1 MPSQSEDSQPLPNP
15 QTLREISARE
25 QAERAE
31 NIEKSARLR
40 IYIGAAPG
48 VGKTYTMLEHA
59 HELRKQG
66 VDVVIGIIETH
77 GRSETAAMIQGLET
91 IPLKRIEYRSVTLEE
106 MDLEAILS
114 RRPHTVLVD
123 ELAHTNV
130 PGSRNRKRYED
141 VLELIEA
148 GINVETAVNVQHL
161 ETLNDA
167 VARSANTTIRETIPD
182 SFLRRADEVVNV
194 DIPIDELRSRLRAG
208 KIYRPEKVEQALAN
222 FFRKGNLTML
232 RELALRTT
240 AEQVS
245 TAASEYRRVQGLE
258 QAPIPEKVMVCLSP
272 RVGTDRLIRVGAR
285 IAGRLATNWYAVYV
299 QKPNQSQPEDAAD
312 AERLEE
318 YRRLAKSLG
327 AKIVTLTDK
336 HVGGAL
342 IAFAKRESISHAVF
356 GQTSLSRL
364 ALLLRGSVVNDFLNE
379 MRDTTVQVVPMQKTR
394 RER

>member
-1 MPSQSEDSQPLPNP
+1 MSDQPQSFHLGGEGPAPLEPVR
-15 QTLREISARE
+15 RELEARAGE
-25 QAERAE
+25 GRG
-31 NIEKSARLR
+31 RLR

-59 HELRKQG
+59 HLLRLQG
-66 VDVVIGIIETH
+66 IDVVLGMIETH
-77 GRSETAAMIQGLET
+77 GRSETAALMEGLER
-91 IPLKRIEYRSVTLEE
+91 IPLKAIAYRSVVLEE
-106 MDLEAILS
+106 MDLDAILA
-114 RRPHTVLVD
+114 RRPDTVLVD

-141 VLELIEA
+141 VLELIDA
-148 GINVETAVNVQHL
+148 GIHVETAVNVQHL

-167 VARSANTTIRETIPD
+167 VARSANTQIRETVPD

-194 DIPIDELRSRLRAG
+194 DVSIDELRSRLRAG
-208 KIYRPEKVEQALAN
+208 KIYKQDKIEQALAN

-245 TAASEYRRVQGLE
+245 TAASEYRRAQGLE
-258 QAPIPEKVMVCLSP
+258 QAPLPEKVMVCLSH

-285 IAGRLATNWYAVYV
+285 IAGRLSTNWYAVYV
-299 QKPNQSQPEDAAD
+299 QGPNADQPDDPAA

-327 AKIVTLTDK
+327 AKVVTLTDK
-336 HVGGAL
+336 RVGEAL
-342 IAFAKRESISHAVF
+342 IAFAKREAISHVVF
-356 GQTSLSRL
+356 GQTSRSRL
-364 ALLLRGSVVNDFLNE
+364 DLLLRGSVINDFLSE
-379 MRDTTVQVVPMQKTR
+379 MRDTTVQVVPMQKPR

>member
-1 MPSQSEDSQPLPNP
+1 MPPEDPRSLPTPLS
-15 QTLREISARE
+15 LREVSARE
-25 QAERAE
+25 QAERE
-31 NIEKSARLR
+31 ITGDKPARLR
-40 IYIGAAPG
+40 VYIGAAPG

-66 VDVVIGIIETH
+66 VDVVIGMIETH
-77 GRSETAAMIQGLET
+77 GRSDTAAQVQGLET
-91 IPLKRIEYRSVTLEE
+91 IPLKRIEYRKVVLEE
-106 MDLEAILS
+106 MDLEAILA

-141 VLELIEA
+141 VLELVEA
-148 GINVETAVNVQHL
+148 GISVETAVNVQHL

-167 VARSANTTIRETIPD
+167 VARSANTQIRETIPD

-208 KIYRPEKVEQALAN
+208 KIYKPEKVEQALAN

-258 QAPIPEKVMVCLSP
+258 QAPIPEKVMVCLSHRP
-272 RVGTDRLIRVGAR
+272 GTDRLIRVGAR
-285 IAGRLATNWYAVYV
+285 VAGRLATNWYAVYV
-299 QKPNQSQPEDAAD
+299 QGPNQHRPDDPAA

-327 AKIVTLTDK
+327 AQVVTLTDK
-336 HVGGAL
+336 RVGEAL

-356 GQTSLSRL
+356 GQAERSRL
-364 ALLLRGSVVNDFLNE
+364 DLLLRGSVINDFLNE